1 VLRHVEEVS
10 GNVAATR
17 RYQWR
22 VRCFS
27 QRFTAGCDAGRSEP
41 VDAVGLVGAQPAAV
55 ALPTD
60 AVVLGRRECPSMVRP
75 STLEPSAG
83 TRVVACFNV
92 VKSVLPLCG
101 GNDLSGYSGSRD
113 AGQRRAAAIIHRP
126 KGRVGVRSRCASDVA
141 RETPTGRCSEPDA
154 DTSNR
159 PRSCNA
165 QRPCPRRNAPRRR
178 RADTAPEPT
187 EPSAT
192 P

>member
-1 VLRHVEEVS
+1 MQSLNAGPGDPAVLRHVEEVS

-113 AGQRRAAAIIHRP
+113 ARTA
-126 KGRVGVRSRCASDVA
+126 
-141 RETPTGRCSEPDA
+141 
-154 DTSNR
+154 
-159 PRSCNA
+159 PRSGDHPPA
-165 QRPCPRRNAPRRR
+165 E
-178 RADTAPEPT
+178 RAGWRQISLRE
-187 EPSAT
+187 
-192 P
+192 